1 MLSGK
6 RVKYSYRYFLPF
18 IIILFLVMAVFPITV
33 YADMGP
39 KPKITIRVANPPKG
53 EYYLD
58 LLVKDEGTYDNL
70 KEDRAGYDQ
79 TKLALIEA
87 YYSGGWHP
95 GLTKGTGAPLF
106 GKLTGITESEKMI
119 HIFSYMGV
127 PEDFKL
133 ILVTP
138 DNQIVVSEEIHK
150 NAFDFTLDYDYL
162 SGEIRIEKLPNSY
175 LKQYLSTCIPTL
187 LLEGIVLILF
197 GFSLKKNWKPFVGIN
212 ILTQI
217 FLTAAASVFIKE
229 GQVTGYLV
237 IIPVEILI
245 VLIEILA
252 FTKLLTQHSKLRRIV
267 FTITANLFSFLI
279 GCALI
284 SSNLI

>member
-1 MLSGK
+1 
-6 RVKYSYRYFLPF
+6 
-18 IIILFLVMAVFPITV
+18 
-33 YADMGP
+33 MGP
-39 KPKITIRVANPPKG
+39 KPKITIRVANPPKE

-58 LLVKDEGTYDNL
+58 LLVKDDGTYDNL

-79 TKLALIEA
+79 TKLALLEA
-87 YYSGGWHP
+87 FYSDGWHP
-95 GLTKGTGAPLF
+95 GLTKGTRAPLF
-106 GKLTGITESEKMI
+106 GKLTGIKESENRI

-127 PEDFKL
+127 PDDFKL

-138 DNQIVVSEEIHK
+138 DNQIIVSEEIHK

-162 SGEIRIEKLPNSY
+162 TGNIRIEKLPDSY
-175 LKQYLSTCIPTL
+175 FKQYLSTCIPTL

-212 ILTQI
+212 VLTQI
-217 FLTAAASVFIKE
+217 FLTAAASVFITE

-237 IIPVEILI
+237 IIPVEVLI
-245 VLIEILA
+245 VLVEMLA
-252 FTKLLTQHSKLRRIV
+252 FSKLLTQHSKLRRIG
-267 FTITANLFSFLI
+267 FAITANLFSFLI
-279 GCALI
+279 GCALL

>member
-1 MLSGK
+1 MLSEK
-6 RVKYSYRYFLPF
+6 RKKYNYRSYLQFL
-18 IIILFLVMAVFPITV
+18 IILFLVMSVFPITV

-39 KPKITIRVANPPKG
+39 KPKITIRVANPPEG

-79 TKLALIEA
+79 TKLALLEA

-106 GKLTGITESEKMI
+106 GKLTGIAESEKMI
-119 HIFSYMGV
+119 HSFSYMGV
-127 PEDFKL
+127 PGDFKL

-162 SGEIRIEKLPNSY
+162 TGDIRIEKLPDSY

-187 LLEGIVLILF
+187 FLEGIVLLLF

-212 ILTQI
+212 VITQI
-217 FLTAAASVFIKE
+217 FLTAAASVFITE

-245 VLIEILA
+245 VLVEMLA
-252 FTKLLTQHSKLRRIV
+252 FSILLTQHSKLRRIV
-267 FTITANLFSFLI
+267 FAITANLFSFLI
-279 GCALI
+279 GCALLFT
-284 SSNLI
+284 S